1 MESAIHKEQKGRCI
15 RLISAGVLGSPI
27 SHSLSPL
34 LHNAAYKFLGVD
46 ASYSASEV
54 GSGNLQSFLVTD
66 GSSLNCL
73 SLTMPLKEEAMSI
86 ATSISD
92 VSRRIQSGNTLH
104 NVGGL
109 WNLTSTDV
117 EGFSQALRFNERD
130 ATGNVL
136 ILGAGATARAVV
148 AACNGISDT
157 VTVVNRNP
165 KREAAMRQA
174 APNLTIDFIA
184 WDAEINFDQ
193 FDLVVNT
200 TPGDSAT
207 QFVDTIDS
215 AHGTFFE
222 VLYNPWPTQLLT
234 HWRLAGGFGIDGLD
248 LLIHQ
253 AISQVEIFTSLTVE
267 RDQLAKIL
275 REVGEQAL
283 S

>member
-1 MESAIHKEQKGRCI
+1 
-15 RLISAGVLGSPI
+15 
-27 SHSLSPL
+27 
-34 LHNAAYKFLGVD
+34 
-46 ASYSASEV
+46 
-54 GSGNLQSFLVTD
+54 
-66 GSSLNCL
+66 
-73 SLTMPLKEEAMSI
+73 MPLKEEAMSI

-92 VSRRIQSGNTLH
+92 ISRKIQSGNTLH
-104 NVGGL
+104 KVGGL

-117 EGFSQALRFNERD
+117 EGFSQALRFNQRD
-130 ATGNVL
+130 AKGNVL

-148 AACNGISDT
+148 AACNGISET
-157 VTVVNRNP
+157 ITVVNRNP

-174 APNLTIDFIA
+174 APNLTMDFIA
-184 WDAEINFDQ
+184 WNAEINFDQ

-207 QFVDTIDS
+207 QFVDKIDS
-215 AHGTFFE
+215 ARGTFFE
-222 VLYNPWPTQLLT
+222 VLYNPWPTQLLI

-275 REVGEQAL
+275 RQVGEQAL

>member
-46 ASYSASEV
+46 ASYSAFEV
-54 GSGNLQSFLVTD
+54 QSGNLQSFLDAD
-66 GSSLNCL
+66 GSALNCL

-92 VSRRIQSGNTLH
+92 ISRKIQSGNTLH
-104 NVGGL
+104 KVGGL

-148 AACNGISDT
+148 AACNGISET
-157 VTVVNRNP
+157 ITVVNRNP
-165 KREAAMRQA
+165 KRDAAMRQA
-174 APNLTIDFIA
+174 APNLTMDFIA

-207 QFVDTIDS
+207 QFVDKIDS
-215 AHGTFFE
+215 ARGTFFE

-234 HWRLAGGFGIDGLD
+234 HWRLAGGFAIDGLD

-275 REVGEQAL
+275 RKVGEQAL

>member
-15 RLISAGVLGSPI
+15 QLISAGVLGSPI

-46 ASYSASEV
+46 ASYSAFEV
-54 GSGNLQSFLVTD
+54 QSGNLQRFLD
-66 GSSLNCL
+66 AEGSALNCL

-92 VSRRIQSGNTLH
+92 ISRKIQSGNTLH
-104 NVGGL
+104 KVGGL

-117 EGFSQALRFNERD
+117 EGFSQALRFNDRD
-130 ATGNVL
+130 AIGNVL

-148 AACNGISDT
+148 AACNGISET
-157 VTVVNRNP
+157 ITVVNRNP

-174 APNLTIDFIA
+174 APNLTMDFIA
-184 WDAEINFDQ
+184 WNAEINFDQ

-207 QFVDTIDS
+207 QFVDKIDS
-215 AHGTFFE
+215 VRGTFFE

-234 HWRLAGGFGIDGLD
+234 HWLLAGGFGIDGLD

-275 REVGEQAL
+275 RQVGEQAL

>member
-34 LHNAAYKFLGVD
+34 LHKAAYKFLGVD
-46 ASYSASEV
+46 ASYSAFEV
-54 GSGNLQSFLVTD
+54 QSGNLQRFLD
-66 GSSLNCL
+66 AEGSALNCL

-92 VSRRIQSGNTLH
+92 ISRKIQSGNTLH
-104 NVGGL
+104 KVGGL

-117 EGFSQALRFNERD
+117 EGFSQALRFNDRD
-130 ATGNVL
+130 AIGNVL
-136 ILGAGATARAVV
+136 ILGAGATARAIV
-148 AACNGISDT
+148 AGCNGVSTT

-174 APNLTIDFIA
+174 APNLTMDFIA
-184 WDAEINFDQ
+184 WDAEISFDQ

-207 QFVDTIDS
+207 QFVDKIDS
-215 AHGTFFE
+215 ARGTFFE
-222 VLYNPWPTQLLT
+222 VT
-234 HWRLAGGFGIDGLD
+234 
-248 LLIHQ
+248 
-253 AISQVEIFTSLTVE
+253 
-267 RDQLAKIL
+267 IL
-275 REVGEQAL
+275 GQP
-283 S
+283 SC

>member
-1 MESAIHKEQKGRCI
+1 MESSIHKEQKGRCI

-34 LHNAAYKFLGVD
+34 LHNAAYKFLGVA
-46 ASYSASEV
+46 ASYSAFEV
-54 GSGNLQSFLVTD
+54 RSGNLQSFLDTD
-66 GSSLNCL
+66 GSALNCL

-86 ATSISD
+86 STSISD
-92 VSRRIQSGNTLH
+92 ISRKIQSGNTLH
-104 NVGGL
+104 KVGGL

-117 EGFSQALRFNERD
+117 EGFIHALRFNGRD

-165 KREAAMRQA
+165 KREAAIRQA

-184 WDAEINFDQ
+184 WNSEIKFDQ

-215 AHGTFFE
+215 ARGTFFD

-234 HWRLAGGFGIDGLD
+234 HWRLAGGYGIDGLD

-253 AISQVEIFTSLTVE
+253 AISQIEIFTSLTVE
-267 RDQLAKIL
+267 RDQLANIL
-275 REVGEQAL
+275 REIGEQAL

>member
-1 MESAIHKEQKGRCI
+1 
-15 RLISAGVLGSPI
+15 
-27 SHSLSPL
+27 
-34 LHNAAYKFLGVD
+34 
-46 ASYSASEV
+46 
-54 GSGNLQSFLVTD
+54 
-66 GSSLNCL
+66 
-73 SLTMPLKEEAMSI
+73 MPLKEEAISI
-86 ATSISD
+86 ANSISD

-104 NVGGL
+104 KVAGL

-117 EGFSQALRFNERD
+117 EGFLEALRFNERD

-136 ILGAGATARAVV
+136 ILGAGATSRAIV
-148 AACNGISDT
+148 AGCNGVSTT
-157 VTVVNRNP
+157 VTVVNRNS
-165 KREAAMRQA
+165 KRELAIRQA
-174 APNLTIDFIA
+174 APNLSMDFIA
-184 WDAEINFDQ
+184 WDSEINFDK

-215 AHGTFFE
+215 ARGTFFE

-234 HWRLAGGFGIDGLD
+234 HWRLAGGYGIDGLD

>member
-1 MESAIHKEQKGRCI
+1 
-15 RLISAGVLGSPI
+15 
-27 SHSLSPL
+27 
-34 LHNAAYKFLGVD
+34 
-46 ASYSASEV
+46 
-54 GSGNLQSFLVTD
+54 
-66 GSSLNCL
+66 
-73 SLTMPLKEEAMSI
+73 MPLKEEAMSI

-92 VSRRIQSGNTLH
+92 ISRKIQSGNTLH
-104 NVGGL
+104 KVGGL

-117 EGFSQALRFNERD
+117 EGFSQALRFNEKD

-148 AACNGISDT
+148 AACNGISET
-157 VTVVNRNP
+157 ITVVNRNP
-165 KREAAMRQA
+165 KRDAAMRQA
-174 APNLTIDFIA
+174 APNLTMDFIA

-207 QFVDTIDS
+207 QFVDKIDS
-215 AHGTFFE
+215 ARGTFFE

-234 HWRLAGGFGIDGLD
+234 HWRLAGGFAIDGLD

-275 REVGEQAL
+275 RKVGEQAL